1 MSRWDKIEK
10 GDIWNTPE
18 GKGEKKSNTKEENK
32 KEKSTS
38 EKGPIILP
46 DISLIQNSIEPNTNP
61 FPVNISGWLSQFSF
75 GQITMVLLAIPI
87 VVVLVCI
94 SFACVKFFL
103 SPIGNVVAVAATG
116 VAFIWIMKRGGIF

>member
-10 GDIWNTPE
+10 GDIWSSSE
-18 GKGEKKSNTKEENK
+18 GKGGKKSSTKEENK

-38 EKGPIILP
+38 EKKPIILP
-46 DISLIQNSIEPNTNP
+46 DISLIQNSIKPNTNP

-75 GQITMVLLAIPI
+75 GQILMVLLAIPVI
-87 VVVLVCI
+87 VVVVCI
-94 SFACVKFFL
+94 SIASVQFFL

-116 VAFIWIMKRGGIF
+116 VAFVWIMKRGGIF